1 MGIFEILCIIL
12 GIIVVLQF
20 IVFLFINNKYS
31 KTLRGLKSREV
42 DDVTTKNGVR
52 YTIDQTVVDE
62 EGNANVSRS
71 QKDIVLN
78 PNDTQVVGIKNKVK
92 PGKYTLLSTNGEE
105 ETFNIRIGNF
115 VKEYSHNQD
124 VVLGEGQEITAINTS
139 VILR

>member
-31 KTLRGLKSREV
+31 KTLRGLKTREV

-62 EGNANVSRS
+62 LISSCNSNNSINLSVASR
-71 QKDIVLN
+71 DC
-78 PNDTQVVGIKNKVK
+78 
-92 PGKYTLLSTNGEE
+92 PGKLLTL
-105 ETFNIRIGNF
+105 
-115 VKEYSHNQD
+115 
-124 VVLGEGQEITAINTS
+124 
-139 VILR
+139 

>member
-1 MGIFEILCIIL
+1 MDIYQIICIIL

-31 KTLRGLKSREV
+31 KTLRGLKTREV

-62 EGNANVSRS
+62 DGNTNISLS
-71 QKDIVLN
+71 QKDIILN
-78 PNDTQVVGIKNKVK
+78 PNDTQIVGIKNKVK
-92 PGKYTLLSTNGEE
+92 PGKYTLLATNKEE
-105 ETFNIRIGNF
+105 KTFNLRIGNY